1 MKREQKDLFQQNPH
15 PEEFMETEG
24 HILNLIEAAAAVA
37 GPYANL
43 IIAHVNDHVVRMS
56 VMTESFYWHRH
67 PNSDETFLVL
77 EGELLIDIG
86 DKTVTLTRGEMTT
99 VPKNVPH
106 RTRPGTARSVNL
118 TVELMTMETVRL
130 DQPL

>member
-1 MKREQKDLFQQNPH
+1 
-15 PEEFMETEG
+15 METQVRV
-24 HILNLIEAAAAVA
+24 INLIEAAAAVA
-37 GPYANL
+37 GPYANFAL
-43 IIAHVNDHVVRMS
+43 AQVNNHVVRMS

-77 EGELLIDIG
+77 EGELIIDIG

-118 TVELMTMETVRL
+118 TVELMAMETVRL
-130 DQPL
+130 DQLL

>member
-1 MKREQKDLFQQNPH
+1 
-15 PEEFMETEG
+15 MEAHG
-24 HILNLIEAAAAVA
+24 HVIDVIETAAAVT
-37 GPYANL
+37 GPYANFEL
-43 IIAHVNDHVVRMS
+43 AQVNDHVVRIS

-86 DKTVTLTRGEMTT
+86 DKTVTLTRGQMTT

-118 TVELMTMETVRL
+118 TVELTTMETERL

>member
-1 MKREQKDLFQQNPH
+1 MDTQISL
-15 PEEFMETEG
+15 
-24 HILNLIEAAAAVA
+24 INLIETAAAVA
-37 GPYANL
+37 EPYANL
-43 IIAHVNDHVVRMS
+43 TLAHVNDHVVRMS
-56 VMTESFYWHRH
+56 VMTESFYWHHH

-86 DKTVTLTRGEMTT
+86 DKTVSLTRGEMTT
-99 VPKNVPH
+99 IPKNVPH

-118 TVELMTMETVRL
+118 TVELVTMETVRL

>member
-1 MKREQKDLFQQNPH
+1 
-15 PEEFMETEG
+15 METQDRV
-24 HILNLIEAAAAVA
+24 INLIETAAAVA
-37 GPYANL
+37 GPYANFAL
-43 IIAHVNDHVVRMS
+43 ANVNDHVIRMS

-86 DKTVTLTRGEMTT
+86 DKTVTLRRGDMMT

-118 TVELMTMETVRL
+118 TVELMTMETIRL
-130 DQPL
+130 DQRCKPTAD